1 MASTVP
7 ADIDTHG
14 DTAPAYSGKDRA
26 KKTMAE
32 GEAPASSGEGSPPSF
47 AQDDGAEINYRNLE
61 WW

>member
-1 MASTVP
+1 MAPAVL
-7 ADIDTHG
+7 ADIDSHG
-14 DTAPAYSGKDRA
+14 DPVPGYSDEDRA

-32 GEAPASSGEGSPPSF
+32 GEAPPSSGEGSTPSF